1 MLLAL
6 ILLVAVIAIAVV
18 TSLAQRLGV
27 AGPLMLVALGLVVGL
42 MPFVHLPEIP
52 PSWILAGVLPPL
64 LYSSAVNLPA
74 LEFRRDLRPI
84 MGLSVLL
91 VVMSSVLLGLFFW
104 VAIPSVGLP
113 LGIALGAIIS
123 PTDAVATSIAK
134 RLGIAPR
141 VVTMLEGESLLNDA
155 TALVL
160 LRTAIVAI
168 AGSFSLWGAVGAF
181 LWGILIAVVVGGVVG
196 WLLVK
201 LRGLV
206 RNSAASTAI
215 GFTVPFLAYLPAEEL
230 HGSGLVAAVVAGIVA
245 GQGAPRLFTPEQRL
259 SDRMTWH
266 TVELVLEG
274 AIFLL
279 MGLELKDIVGAKLA
293 HNEGLWTP
301 IWVAAVALVIVVASR
316 TAYVT
321 VVVWIQ
327 GRHADRMNRDAFE
340 KLSRKIDKVAAGEI
354 DLPQRRRAPAT
365 PEEQRQRVRGWQAR
379 VTRALNDID
388 YYQSTRLGWKHG
400 AVIVWA
406 GMRGAVTLAAAQTL
420 TDAQTDGHRAL
431 LVFVAFLVAVVSL
444 MLQGFTLPWLVRRLH
459 MDAGDATDDDEEHAR
474 LFTALWDAGQEALA
488 DPGLVDRAGNPFP
501 AELLA
506 RMQRRVQVRTDDE
519 EGSLLRT
526 IGELRLVVIDAQ
538 RRQLGALAR
547 GGEYS
552 SAELRRALNELDA
565 EQLSL
570 QVRLGE
576 E

>member
-1 MLLAL
+1 MLLAFV
-6 ILLVAVIAIAVV
+6 ILVAVVAVAVV
-18 TSLAQRLGV
+18 TALAQRLGV

-42 MPFVHLPEIP
+42 MPFVHLPAIAPE
-52 PSWILAGVLPPL
+52 WILAGVLPPL

-74 LEFRRDLRPI
+74 IEFRRDLRAI

-91 VVMSSVLLGLFFW
+91 VVLSSLLLGLFFW
-104 VAIPSVGLP
+104 AAIPSVGLP
-113 LGIALGAIIS
+113 LGIALGAIVS

-181 LWGILIAVVVGGVVG
+181 LWGILIAAVAGGVVG
-196 WLLVK
+196 WVLVK

-206 RNSAASTAI
+206 RHSAASTAI

-274 AIFLL
+274 GIFLL
-279 MGLELKDIVGAKLA
+279 MGLQLKEIVTANLE
-293 HNEGLWTP
+293 HDEGLWTP
-301 IWVAAVALVIVVASR
+301 VWVAAVALVIVVASR
-316 TAYVT
+316 TGYVT
-321 VVVWIQ
+321 LIVWIQ
-327 GRHADRMNRDAFE
+327 GRRADRMNRGAFE
-340 KLSRKIDKVAAGEI
+340 KLSRKIDEVAAGERP
-354 DLPQRRRAPAT
+354 LPQRHGVPST
-365 PEEQRQRVRGWQAR
+365 PEKREQRVRGWQTR
-379 VTRALNDID
+379 ITRALNDID

-444 MLQGFTLPWLVRRLH
+444 MLQGFTLPWLVRRLR
-459 MDAGDATDDDEEHAR
+459 MDDGDPADDEEHAR
-474 LFTALWDAGQEALA
+474 LFSALWDAGQEVLA
-488 DPGLVDRAGNPFP
+488 DPGLVDRTGNPFP
-501 AELLA
+501 PDMLA
-506 RMQRRVQVRTDDE
+506 RMQRRAQLRTDDDD
-519 EGSLLRT
+519 GSVLRT
-526 IGELRLVVIDAQ
+526 AGELRLVVIDAQ
-538 RRQLGALAR
+538 RRRLDALAR